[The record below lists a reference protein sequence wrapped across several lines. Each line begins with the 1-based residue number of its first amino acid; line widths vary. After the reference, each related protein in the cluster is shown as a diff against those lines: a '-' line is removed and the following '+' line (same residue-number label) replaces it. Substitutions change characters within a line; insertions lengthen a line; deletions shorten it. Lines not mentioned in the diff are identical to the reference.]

1 MFFLLRYVVRYTDRP
16 IFRSTNLVT
25 NRLPLNFFPRCVV
38 TGYWHGTSSMTST
51 LKKSIRAYYFSSSY
65 MMDAA
70 TNENVFEHNEESFL
84 FQNFQTI
91 IIFIITRFGK
101 SKQSVWKY
109 SGSSLCAWNKFL
121 YSPISLYLFTICCI
135 NWINYVVLY

>member
-1 MFFLLRYVVRYTDRP
+1 
-16 IFRSTNLVT
+16 
-25 NRLPLNFFPRCVV
+25 
-38 TGYWHGTSSMTST
+38 
-51 LKKSIRAYYFSSSY
+51 

-101 SKQSVWKY
+101 SKQSVSKY
-109 SGSSLCAWNKFL
+109 SSNSLLSCIPVWKFL
-121 YSPISLYLFTICCI
+121 YPPPPIDF
-135 NWINYVVLY
+135 NY

>member
-1 MFFLLRYVVRYTDRP
+1 
-16 IFRSTNLVT
+16 
-25 NRLPLNFFPRCVV
+25 
-38 TGYWHGTSSMTST
+38 
-51 LKKSIRAYYFSSSY
+51 

-101 SKQSVWKY
+101 SKQSVPKY
-109 SGSSLCAWNKFL
+109 SSNSLL
-121 YSPISLYLFTICCI
+121 YTCVKVSIFPPPP
-135 NWINYVVLY
+135 NWL

>member
-1 MFFLLRYVVRYTDRP
+1 
-16 IFRSTNLVT
+16 
-25 NRLPLNFFPRCVV
+25 
-38 TGYWHGTSSMTST
+38 
-51 LKKSIRAYYFSSSY
+51 

-101 SKQSVWKY
+101 SKQSVSKY
-109 SGSSLCAWNKFL
+109 SSNSLL
-121 YSPISLYLFTICCI
+121 YINLCHVKVSIFPPIDF
-135 NWINYVVLY
+135 NY